1 MANPSILLKTPL
13 APTIAP
19 PICKAQPQV
28 HLKFPLVNLQP
39 ITPIPIIPQ
48 PTTPSNSCTQTPPF
62 GINDQIIQHL

>member
-39 ITPIPIIPQ
+39 IIPQ
-48 PTTPSNSCTQTPPF
+48 PTTPSNSRTQTPPF